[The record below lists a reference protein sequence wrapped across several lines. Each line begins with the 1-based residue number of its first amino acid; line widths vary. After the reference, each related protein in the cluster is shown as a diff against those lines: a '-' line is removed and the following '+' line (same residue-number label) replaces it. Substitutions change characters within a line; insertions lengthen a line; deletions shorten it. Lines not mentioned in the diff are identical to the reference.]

1 MKHLAVVLIV
11 LTISTSLRAQNFDI
25 DALRR
30 INVERNEQFDAPYL
44 FVTHSAIAI
53 ELGAPAVLLGVGLIQ
68 KDSLMKQQAFML
80 IGALAINGGVTLA
93 MKYAINRPRPF
104 VTYPDIIQLTE
115 AGSPAFPSGHTS
127 MAFSAATSWSL
138 AFPKWYVIAPSMLW
152 ASAVGYS
159 RMHLGVH
166 YPSDVF
172 VGALVGA
179 GSAWLSQV
187 LTNKI
192 QHSRR
197 APASL

>member
-1 MKHLAVVLIV
+1 MKCIVFIVAALLIHL
-11 LTISTSLRAQNFDI
+11 SLMAQQFDI
-25 DALRR
+25 DVLRKA
-30 INVERNEQFDAPYL
+30 NLERNTRLDRPFL
-44 FVTHSAIAI
+44 FITHSASVI

-68 KDSLMKQQAFML
+68 KDSLMKQNAFML
-80 IGALAINGGVTLA
+80 FGALATSGLMTLS

-104 VTYPDIIQLTE
+104 VTYPDIVQLAE
-115 AGSPAFPSGHTS
+115 AGTPAFPSGHTS

-138 AFPKWYVIAPSMLW
+138 AYPKWYVIAPSMLW

-179 GSAWLSQV
+179 GSAWLSKV
-187 LTNKI
+187 LTHKI
-192 QHSRR
+192 QYRR
-197 APASL
+197 KRI

>member
-1 MKHLAVVLIV
+1 MKSLLAILFCLITCTLV
-11 LTISTSLRAQNFDI
+11 QAQNFDI
-25 DALRR
+25 DVLRR
-30 INVERNEQFDAPYL
+30 ANVDRNVNLDSPYL
-44 FVTHSAIAI
+44 FITNSAIAI

-68 KDSLMKQQAFML
+68 KDSLMKQNAFML
-80 IGALAINGGVTLA
+80 FGALATSGLVTLS

-104 VTYPDIIQLTE
+104 VTYPDIVQLAE
-115 AGSPAFPSGHTS
+115 AGTPAFPSGHTS

-138 AFPKWYVIAPSMLW
+138 AYPKWYVIAPSMLW

-179 GSAWLSQV
+179 GSAWLSKV
-187 LTNKI
+187 LTHKI
-192 QHSRR
+192 QYRR
-197 APASL
+197 RGI